1 MILLWVYCVS
11 PTHLLEEPEELEVP
25 TFKEE
30 FGGLTVTIK
39 REISTEIQREG
50 RVDDKTGRIVKND
63 ISKREKGCH
72 NVVSGVG
79 SLSQYQ
85 LTE

>member
-39 REISTEIQREG
+39 REIFTEIQRGG
-50 RVDDKTGRIVKND
+50 RVDDRLAGSSRMT
-63 ISKREKGCH
+63 SQREKMAAIM
-72 NVVSGVG
+72 S
-79 SLSQYQ
+79 
-85 LTE
+85 